1 FSSDPRAR
9 TLAMPRRL
17 IALLLLHAGCPLASP
32 CPDWPASRATAELA
46 TLERRLADWD
56 QAYHVEGRTPVDDE
70 LYDQSRA
77 RLEQWRACFP
87 GAGITSGRPLRGAGG
102 PVAHPV
108 PQTGL
113 AKLRDEAAVA
123 AWMAG
128 RDDLWIQPK
137 VDGVAVTLIYRDG
150 RLRQAI

>member
-1 FSSDPRAR
+1 
-9 TLAMPRRL
+9 
-17 IALLLLHAGCPLASP
+17 
-32 CPDWPASRATAELA
+32 
-46 TLERRLADWD
+46 
-56 QAYHVEGRTPVDDE
+56 
-70 LYDQSRA
+70 DQSRA

-87 GAGITSGRPLRGAGG
+87 DAGITSGRPLRGAGG

-150 RLRQAI
+150 RLRQAISRGDGRSGQDWTARALRIDAIPRQLPRRDELILQGELYWRAPDHVQAR